1 MSEPRKPRCD
11 WEAVEKEYRAGQL
24 SIREIGRRHGVN
36 DKAIRKK
43 ATELGWSR
51 DLAGKV
57 RAKVDEKL
65 VRSLVREANADDA
78 QIIEQ
83 AAERGAAVV
92 ESHRADIN
100 QGRRIAGM
108 LMDEL
113 RSNTENIQL
122 LEELVGQQA
131 DEEDWNEKRKAAV
144 NRAISL
150 PSRAGV
156 MRDLATAMKTMQG
169 LERQAFNLDA
179 KEQPDDSPD
188 ISDTERAARVAA
200 ILDSA
205 RARRAGSSG
214 SE

>member
-1 MSEPRKPRCD
+1 M
-11 WEAVEKEYRAGQL
+11 
-24 SIREIGRRHGVN
+24 
-36 DKAIRKK
+36 
-43 ATELGWSR
+43 
-51 DLAGKV
+51 AGKV

-65 VRSLVREANADDA
+65 VRNLVREANADDD

-108 LMDEL
+108 LMEEL
-113 RSNTENIQL
+113 RSNTENLAL
-122 LEELVGQQA
+122 LEELVDQQA
-131 DEEDWNEKRKAAV
+131 DEEEWNERRKAAV

-179 KEQPDDSPD
+179 KEPPDDSPD